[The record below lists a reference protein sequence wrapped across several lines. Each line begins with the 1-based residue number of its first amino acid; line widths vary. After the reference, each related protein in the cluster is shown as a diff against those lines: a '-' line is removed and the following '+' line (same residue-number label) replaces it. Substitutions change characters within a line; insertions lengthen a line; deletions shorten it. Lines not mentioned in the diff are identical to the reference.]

1 MWSLL
6 WKRRI
11 PKKKDDNGWRR
22 LAQKVYSEA
31 PDVGKYAQRLEEK
44 VQNLEV
50 RIEDARK
57 MKNSLSRE
65 SKMKKLQAKQAK
77 LIRSRDI
84 LVAETKQAEPS
95 SGSNL

>member
-1 MWSLL
+1 MWSLS
-6 WKRRI
+6 WKWRI

-31 PDVGKYAQRLEEK
+31 PDVAKYAQYLEEK
-44 VQNLEV
+44 AKNLEG
-50 RIEDARK
+50 RIEDARR
-57 MKNSLSRE
+57 MKNSLSRD
-65 SKMKKLQAKQAK
+65 SKVRKLQAKQAR

-95 SGSNL
+95 GGSHL